1 MHNENDVEVAAVSV
15 CRIPVHND
23 AMEGIMII
31 GYARVSTDGQ
41 TLDNQQVSLRAAGAD
56 KIFSETVSGAI
67 TDRRQLAKAIDC
79 LSEGDLLIVTKLDR
93 LARSTR
99 DLLNTL
105 ATISDKG
112 AGFRVLDNP
121 ALDTTSAHG
130 KLLLNILGSIA
141 EFERE
146 LIKARTGEGRAR
158 AKLRGVRFGRKPKLS
173 LHQIKEALARKQ
185 TGEALADIGR
195 SYNVSHSTISR
206 L

>member
-1 MHNENDVEVAAVSV
+1 
-15 CRIPVHND
+15 
-23 AMEGIMII
+23 MIV

-41 TLDNQQVSLRAAGAD
+41 TLDAQLAQLKQAGAE
-56 KIFSETVSGAI
+56 KIFSETISGAI
-67 TDRRQLAKAIDC
+67 TDRRELKRAIGC
-79 LSEGDLLIVTKLDR
+79 LNSGDVLIVTKLDR

-105 ATISDKG
+105 ETVSTKG
-112 AGFRVLDNP
+112 AHFRVLDNP
-121 ALDTTSAHG
+121 AMDTTSAHG
-130 KLLLNILGSIA
+130 RLLLNILGSIA

-146 LIKARTGEGRAR
+146 LIRSRTSEGRAR
-158 AKLRGVRFGRKPKLS
+158 AKLRGVKFGRKPKLS

>member
-1 MHNENDVEVAAVSV
+1 
-15 CRIPVHND
+15 
-23 AMEGIMII
+23 MEAPMII

-41 TLDNQQVSLRAAGAD
+41 TLDSQQAQLKSAGAD
-56 KIFSETVSGAI
+56 KIFSEKVSGVV
-67 TDRRQLAKAIDC
+67 TDRRELAKAISQ
-79 LSEGDLLIVTKLDR
+79 LNSGDLLIVTKLDR

-146 LIKARTGEGRAR
+146 LIKSRTGEGRAR
-158 AKLRGVRFGRKPKLS
+158 AKLRGVKFGRKPALTEFQRS
-173 LHQIKEALARKQ
+173 EAIARRSN
-185 TGEALADIGR
+185 GETLTDIAR
-195 SYNVSHSTISR
+195 SMNVSHSTISR

>member
-1 MHNENDVEVAAVSV
+1 
-15 CRIPVHND
+15 
-23 AMEGIMII
+23 MEGIMII

-41 TLDNQQVSLRAAGAD
+41 TLDAQQAMLRSAGAD
-56 KIFSETVSGAI
+56 KIFSETVSGAV
-67 TDRRQLAKAIDC
+67 TDRKELRRAIAC
-79 LSEGDLLIVTKLDR
+79 LNSGDLLIVTKLDR

-105 ATISDKG
+105 ATISDTG
-112 AGFRVLDNP
+112 AGFKVLDNP

-146 LIKARTGEGRAR
+146 LIKSRTSEGRAR
-158 AKLRGVRFGRKPKLS
+158 AKARGVRFGRKPKLS

-185 TGEALADIGR
+185 TGEALVDIGR

-206 L
+206 LG

>member
-1 MHNENDVEVAAVSV
+1 
-15 CRIPVHND
+15 
-23 AMEGIMII
+23 MIV
-31 GYARVSTDGQ
+31 GYGRVSTDGQ
-41 TLDNQQVSLRAAGAD
+41 TLDAQVAALKAAGAE
-56 KIFSETVSGAI
+56 KIYAEKISGAI
-67 TDRRQLAKAIDC
+67 TDRRKLKRAIDC
-79 LSEGDLLIVTKLDR
+79 LNSGDILVVTKLDR

-105 ATISDKG
+105 ATISDRG

-146 LIKARTGEGRAR
+146 LIKSRTSEGRQR
-158 AKLRGVRFGRKPKLS
+158 AKRRGVKFGRKPKLS

-185 TGEALADIGR
+185 RGEAMADIGR

-206 L
+206 LG